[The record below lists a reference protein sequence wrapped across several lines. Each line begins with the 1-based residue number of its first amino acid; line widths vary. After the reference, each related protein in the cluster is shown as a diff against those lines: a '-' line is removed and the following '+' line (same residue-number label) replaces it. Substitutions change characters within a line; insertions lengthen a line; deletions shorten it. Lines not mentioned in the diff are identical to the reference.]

1 MALEEHLLGEN
12 NLKLATNRYDF
23 EHKILEY

>member
-1 MALEEHLLGEN
+1 MALVEHLMVEN

-23 EHKILEY
+23 EHKVLLH